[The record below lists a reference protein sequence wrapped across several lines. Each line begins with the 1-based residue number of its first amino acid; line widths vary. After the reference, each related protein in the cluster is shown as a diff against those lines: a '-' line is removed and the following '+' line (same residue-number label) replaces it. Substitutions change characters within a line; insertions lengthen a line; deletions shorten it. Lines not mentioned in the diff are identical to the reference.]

1 MTTLGTL
8 HPQALAAA
16 FNAVYAGYVEPFVM
30 DERAARQH
38 VAVNDIALDRS
49 PLWLDDAGDVVGL
62 GAIGVRGQRGW
73 VGGFGV
79 APAYRGRGLGHRLA
93 AALLEAAAGAGIRR
107 VQLEVFTHNPRAIR
121 TYQRAGFEHRRDV
134 RIFARPEHAPLLA

>member
-62 GAIGVRGQRGW
+62 GAIGVRGERGW

-79 APAYRGRGLGHRLA
+79 APAYRGRGLGHRLGGGPPGGA
-93 AALLEAAAGAGIRR
+93 APAG
-107 VQLEVFTHNPRAIR
+107 
-121 TYQRAGFEHRRDV
+121 HRRGPV
-134 RIFARPEHAPLLA
+134 GG